1 MFHLCRKKWPLLWN
15 NENNFSK
22 LCYLCYYESALGWDI
37 RVYIH
42 NRGDEI
48 WLGMNLS
55 PVEIA
60 SIKID
65 NENTDGIEHA
75 DITFIE
81 TETTFLNKES
91 RFSFSFNFNFTFHHL
106 TCIVNLSYSCLQKE
120 N

>member
-1 MFHLCRKKWPLLWN
+1 
-15 NENNFSK
+15 
-22 LCYLCYYESALGWDI
+22 
-37 RVYIH
+37 
-42 NRGDEI
+42 
-48 WLGMNLS
+48 MNLS

-91 RFSFSFNFNFTFHHL
+91 RFTLAL
-106 TCIVNLSYSCLQKE
+106 TLTLPFIIWLV
-120 N
+120 

>member
-1 MFHLCRKKWPLLWN
+1 
-15 NENNFSK
+15 
-22 LCYLCYYESALGWDI
+22 
-37 RVYIH
+37 
-42 NRGDEI
+42 
-48 WLGMNLS
+48 MNLS

-91 RFSFSFNFNFTFHHL
+91 RFSFNFTLPF
-106 TCIVNLSYSCLQKE
+106 II
-120 N
+120 